1 MTVVAAMASVK
12 FETRAADCNRR
23 ARRARAFVLQL
34 LIVVF
39 PLFVVLF
46 PIFVLAQANPAG
58 FDDLV
63 LRATAAREQNDVQQ
77 AIELYGQAVQ
87 LKPDWPDGWW
97 FLGSLQYASDSY
109 AAARDALS
117 HFIELTPEGGPAFA
131 GFAKGGLL
139 RSDAIPVYAMI
150 PGIARINDS
159 TAQVVLAIIAMS
171 PHRHSS

>member
-1 MTVVAAMASVK
+1 MTVVAAMAAVK
-12 FETRAADCNRR
+12 SETRAADRNRR
-23 ARRARAFVLQL
+23 SRRFRALVSRL
-34 LIVVF
+34 LIAVF
-39 PLFVVLF
+39 PLVFLPVVFLSISVLLPMF
-46 PIFVLAQANPAG
+46 ALAQANPAG

-117 HFIELTPEGGPAFA
+117 HFIALTPEGGPAFA
-131 GFAKGGLL
+131 LRGLCEFETGEYTQSPL
-139 RSDAIPVYAMI
+139 PRSAVADA
-150 PGIARINDS
+150 R
-159 TAQVVLAIIAMS
+159 
-171 PHRHSS
+171 R